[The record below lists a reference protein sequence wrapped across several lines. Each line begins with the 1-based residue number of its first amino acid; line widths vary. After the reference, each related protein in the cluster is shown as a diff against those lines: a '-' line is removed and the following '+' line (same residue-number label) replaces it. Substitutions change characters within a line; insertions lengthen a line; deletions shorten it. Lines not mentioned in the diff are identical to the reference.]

1 MKTLLEEVV
10 GSEVEK
16 RALEVSLSGGHS
28 MVILYNTGSFAPM
41 LMGVGRRMALEA
53 GIPFWGEA
61 IPWCPCGNFGSHLKE
76 CTCTE
81 QELKKKWGKLRKMK
95 GEFAIWVGGTIP
107 LAREY
112 TRHGELESIVMKRVL
127 AVREAKEPEDILD
140 TYSRALVAHFQ
151 NSYSSE
157 FDVEGMKAVAR
168 TIARMD
174 GQEKV
179 QVQHVAEALQYQ
191 SNSLLRPVSGY
202 GRYFI

>member
-1 MKTLLEEVV
+1 MKTLLEEVI

-16 RALEVSLSGGHS
+16 RALEIALSGGHS
-28 MVILYNTGSFAPM
+28 MVILYNTGSFAPT
-41 LMGVGRRMALEA
+41 LMDVGRRMAEEA

-76 CTCTE
+76 CTCTD
-81 QELKKKWGKLRKMK
+81 QELKRYFGRLVELK

-112 TRHGELESIVMKRVL
+112 TRHGELESIVMKRIL
-127 AVREAKEPEDILD
+127 AAREAKEPEDTLD
-140 TYSRALVAHFQ
+140 ACSRDLVTCYQKAHG
-151 NSYSSE
+151 SE
-157 FDVEGMKAVAR
+157 LDVDGMKAVAR

-191 SNSLLRPVSGY
+191 PNSLLR
-202 GRYFI
+202 FF